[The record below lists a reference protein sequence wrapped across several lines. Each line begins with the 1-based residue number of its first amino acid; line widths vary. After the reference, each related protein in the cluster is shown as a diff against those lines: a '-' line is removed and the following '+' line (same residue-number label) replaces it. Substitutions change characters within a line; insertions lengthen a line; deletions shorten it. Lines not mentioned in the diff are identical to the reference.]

1 MLAKLNTWSHWLLAA
16 STIHYGISCSEAL
29 IALTTDQRLQRR
41 IGWVTGAAVNISY
54 MIGSGIFVG
63 PSFTMKL
70 VGSGMMNVFIWFLG
84 GVLSMA
90 GAWTFAELGTMVS
103 MSLSLFR

>member
-1 MLAKLNTWSHWLLAA
+1 MA
-16 STIHYGISCSEAL
+16 SRALEAL
-29 IALTTDQRLQRR
+29 IALTTDQRLERR

-70 VGSGMMNVFIWFLG
+70 MGSGLMNVFIWFLG

-103 MSLSLFR
+103 MSLFHFRE